1 MTTQINYPIKMKKD
15 HTFRPYCFKLPA
27 VCLHCS
33 RIIMGL
39 GKQGYKC
46 QGCKYVVH
54 THCADG
60 VSCNCHAWTNP
71 ESVDTISNYQNGSLT
86 LNLLS
91 FSTDTC
97 KFVLIDIKEARNLV
111 GVKRNG
117 LSDPFCKFVLMSG
130 SQVLQSYKSEIQE
143 NTLNPVF
150 QDTFVFTIPQHSDI
164 TLHVSIQ
171 SSKSQRKSKKTLGGF
186 SLTLQHIIQ
195 YSTTSDVQFELFKDK
210 LANKLHHV
218 ILLPTPS
225 STVLL
230 GEVCGENNRILCLD
244 DFSVLS
250 IVGEGGF
257 GRVVL
262 AELKESPEKAF
273 AIKVISKKQIAS
285 LDLMDTLLLEHRVAL
300 LPNKPSFLAGM
311 LASFQDSQYL
321 YMVFDFY
328 AGGDL
333 LYHIE
338 QERIFPEHRTRFYIA
353 EISIALFFLHSC
365 GIAYRDLKLENV
377 LLDNEGHIKLV
388 DFGLCAEGIING
400 KTQVNTSCGTLEYM
414 APEVLGKLP
423 NDCGADLWSLG
434 VLTYEMMM
442 GSFPLDADTEVEL
455 LSKIQTT
462 PTVRLPFYLSESAKL
477 FISSLLKEN
486 PTERLGYE
494 NATGRVEF
502 RSSSFFS
509 QIDWVRLENRE
520 VRPPFVP
527 RLTDVKSTVYFE
539 QRSDTFNVSKYLP
552 ENTSDSIEQ
561 FCYTSTEI
569 LTIL

>member
-1 MTTQINYPIKMKKD
+1 MTAQINHPIKVVKD
-15 HTFRPYCFKLPA
+15 HTFRSHYFKLPTL
-27 VCLHCS
+27 CIHCS
-33 RIIMGL
+33 RIILGL

-46 QGCKYVVH
+46 QSCKYVVH
-54 THCADG
+54 ACCVDN
-60 VSCNCHAWTNP
+60 VSCNCRARASP
-71 ESVDTISNYQNGSLT
+71 ESIDTISNYQNGCLT

-91 FSTDTC
+91 LSTGTR
-97 KFVLIDIKEARNLV
+97 KSVQIDIKQAQNLV
-111 GVKRNG
+111 GLKKNG

-150 QDTFVFTIPQHSDI
+150 QDTFVFTIPQDSDI
-164 TLHVSIQ
+164 ALRVSLQ
-171 SSKSQRKSKKTLGGF
+171 SKSERKSKNTLGGF
-186 SLTLQHIIQ
+186 SLTLDHIMQ
-195 YSTTSDVQFELFKDK
+195 YSTASDIQFVLFKGK
-210 LANKLHHV
+210 LAHKHHALV
-218 ILLPTPS
+218 VPTPS
-225 STVLL
+225 TVL
-230 GEVCGENNRILCLD
+230 EQVCEENNRVLCLD

-273 AIKVISKKQIAS
+273 AIKVISKEQIVS
-285 LDLMDTLLLEHRVAL
+285 LDLMDTLLLEHRIAL

-333 LYHIE
+333 LYHID

-377 LLDNEGHIKLV
+377 LLDNQGHIKLV

-400 KTQVNTSCGTLEYM
+400 KTQTDTSCGTLEYM

-434 VLTYEMMM
+434 ILAYEMIT
-442 GSFPLDADTEVEL
+442 GSFPFNAETEVEL
-455 LSKIQTT
+455 LSKIQAT
-462 PTVRLPFYLSESAKL
+462 PTLRLPFYLSESAKL
-477 FISSLLKEN
+477 FIFSLLKEN
-486 PTERLGYE
+486 PTERLGYDNE
-494 NATGRVEF
+494 TGREEF
-502 RSSSFFS
+502 RSASFFS

-520 VRPPFVP
+520 VKPPFVP
-527 RLTDVKSTVYFE
+527 RLTDVKSTAYFE
-539 QRSDTFNVSKYLP
+539 KRSDTFHVSKHLS
-552 ENTSDSIEQ
+552 ENTSDSIKQ
-561 FCYTSTEI
+561 FRYTSTEI
-569 LTIL
+569 LTLL

>member
-1 MTTQINYPIKMKKD
+1 MSTQSNYRSKIVKD
-15 HTFRPYCFKLPA
+15 HTFRLHNFKLPA
-27 VCLHCS
+27 FCLHCS
-33 RIIMGL
+33 HIILGL

-54 THCADG
+54 TYCADN
-60 VSCNCHAWTNP
+60 VSSNCRALTSHK
-71 ESVDTISNYQNGSLT
+71 SVHKTSNYQNGFLT

-91 FSTDTC
+91 ISTDTS
-97 KFVLIDIKEARNLV
+97 KSVQIDIKDAQNLV
-111 GVKRNG
+111 GLKKNG

-130 SQVLQSYKSEIQE
+130 SQVLQSYKSQIQE

-150 QDTFVFTIPQHSDI
+150 QDTIVFTIPQDFEVLLHISIHNKSD
-164 TLHVSIQ
+164 
-171 SSKSQRKSKKTLGGF
+171 RKYKNTLGGF
-186 SLTLQHIIQ
+186 SLTLDHIIQ
-195 YSTTSDVQFELFKDK
+195 YSTASDIQFVLFKGK
-210 LANKLHHV
+210 LANKQHHV
-218 ILLPTPS
+218 LVPTPG
-225 STVLL
+225 TVLE
-230 GEVCGENNRILCLD
+230 EVCEENNRILCLD

-262 AELKESPEKAF
+262 AELKKSPEKAF
-273 AIKVISKKQIAS
+273 AIKFISKKQIIS
-285 LDLMDTLLLEHRVAL
+285 QDLMDTLLLEHRVAL

-333 LYHIE
+333 LYHVD

-400 KTQVNTSCGTLEYM
+400 KTQVDTSCGTMEYM

-434 VLTYEMMM
+434 ILTYEMLI
-442 GSFPLDADTEVEL
+442 GSFPFDADTEVEL
-455 LSKIQTT
+455 LNKIQAT
-462 PTVRLPFYLSESAKL
+462 PTVRLPFYLSDSVKL

-486 PTERLGYE
+486 PTERLGYNNE
-494 NATGRVEF
+494 IGQEEF
-502 RSSSFFS
+502 RSASFFS
-509 QIDWVRLENRE
+509 QIDWVRLENRQ

-539 QRSDTFNVSKYLP
+539 QRSDMFHVSKCLS
-552 ENTSDSIEQ
+552 EHTSSDQIEQ
-561 FCYTSTEI
+561 FRYTSTEI
-569 LTIL
+569 LTLI

>member
-1 MTTQINYPIKMKKD
+1 MTTQINNPIKMVKN
-15 HTFRPYCFKLPA
+15 HTFRSHHFKLPA
-27 VCLHCS
+27 FCLHCS
-33 RIIMGL
+33 RNILGL

-46 QGCKYVVH
+46 QDCKYVVH
-54 THCADG
+54 AYCADN
-60 VSCNCHAWTNP
+60 VSCNCRALTSP
-71 ESVDTISNYQNGSLT
+71 KSVNTISNYQNGSLT

-91 FSTDTC
+91 FSTDAC
-97 KFVLIDIKEARNLV
+97 KSVQIDIKQAHNLV
-111 GVKRNG
+111 GLKKNG

-130 SQVLQSYKSEIQE
+130 SQVLHSYKSEIQE

-164 TLHVSIQ
+164 TLHVSIHN
-171 SSKSQRKSKKTLGGF
+171 KSERKSKNTLGGF
-186 SLTLQHIIQ
+186 SLTLDHIMQ
-195 YSTTSDVQFELFKDK
+195 YSTASDIQFLLFKDK

-218 ILLPTPS
+218 LVPTPS
-225 STVLL
+225 TVL
-230 GEVCGENNRILCLD
+230 EQVCEHNNRVLCLD

-250 IVGEGGF
+250 MVGEGGF

-273 AIKVISKKQIAS
+273 AIKVISRKQIVS

-311 LASFQDSQYL
+311 LASFQDSQHL

-338 QERIFPEHRTRFYIA
+338 QERIFTEHRTRFYIA

-377 LLDNEGHIKLV
+377 LLDNEGHVKLV

-400 KTQVNTSCGTLEYM
+400 KTQVETSCGTLEYM

-434 VLTYEMMM
+434 ILTYEMMI
-442 GSFPLDADTEVEL
+442 GSLPFDADTELEL
-455 LSKIQTT
+455 LNKIQGT
-462 PTVRLPFYLSESAKL
+462 PTIRLPFYLSNSAKR
-477 FISSLLKEN
+477 FISSLLKTN
-486 PTERLGYE
+486 PTERLGYDNE
-494 NATGRVEF
+494 TGREEF
-502 RSSSFFS
+502 RSASFFS
-509 QIDWVRLENRE
+509 QMDWVGLENRE
-520 VRPPFVP
+520 VKPPFVP
-527 RLTDVKSTVYFE
+527 RLTDVKSTAYFE
-539 QRSDTFNVSKYLP
+539 QRNDKFHVSKYLSEP
-552 ENTSDSIEQ
+552 TSDSIEQ
-561 FCYTSTEI
+561 FRYTSTEI
-569 LTIL
+569 LTLL